1 MSRIALLSYNNY
13 YNRIYKKE
21 SSLSD
26 YIGVSD
32 NYIVLNNINF
42 NPGDG
47 VTTSL
52 VLGKGTGAFLN

>member
-21 SSLSD
+21 SSLGD
-26 YIGVSD
+26 YIVHSS
-32 NYIVLNNINF
+32 NYIVLDNINF
-42 NPGDG
+42 NPSDG
-47 VTTSL
+47 VSTSL